1 MPADRAPSRAWG
13 DPTRARLGY
22 NQGVRRSVAF
32 ALLLAGCAVRPPIEP
47 FVACRIVKDSRTI
60 IGEGSPR
67 DLKEIA
73 YGTPIEGQARGA
85 YAQLIT
91 SYVLTVSGAAAMA
104 GGLITGLAVDPAST
118 EQRTFGLSFGGA
130 AIGIVVV
137 GLVLTFTMPRA
148 IRNTRQSLMSYG
160 DRCIDQ
166 PPQAPP
172 PAR

>member
-1 MPADRAPSRAWG
+1 
-13 DPTRARLGY
+13 
-22 NQGVRRSVAF
+22 VRRYVAL
-32 ALLLAGCAVRPPIEP
+32 ALLLAGCAVRPPVEP
-47 FVACRIVKDSRTI
+47 FVACRMAKDSRTI
-60 IGEGSPR
+60 ISEGSPH

-73 YGTPIEGQARGA
+73 FGTPVEGKARGA

-91 SYVLTVSGAAAMA
+91 SYVLTVAGAAAMA
-104 GGLITGLAVDPAST
+104 GGLIAGLAVDPGT

-148 IRNTRQSLMSYG
+148 IRNTRQALLSYA

-172 PAR
+172 AH

>member
-1 MPADRAPSRAWG
+1 M
-13 DPTRARLGY
+13 
-22 NQGVRRSVAF
+22 RRSLAL
-32 ALLLAGCAVRPPIEP
+32 ALLLAGCAVRPPVEP

-104 GGLITGLAVDPAST
+104 GGLITGLAVDPGT
-118 EQRTFGLSFGGA
+118 EQRTFGLAFGGA

-148 IRNTRQSLMSYG
+148 IRNTRQSLMSYA

-166 PPQAPP
+166 PPQT
-172 PAR
+172 R